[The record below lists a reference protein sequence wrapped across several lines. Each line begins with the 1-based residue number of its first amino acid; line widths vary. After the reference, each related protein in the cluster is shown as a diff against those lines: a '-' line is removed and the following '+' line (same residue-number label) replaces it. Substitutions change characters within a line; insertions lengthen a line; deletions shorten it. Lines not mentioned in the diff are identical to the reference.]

1 MCEVQIARFSLC
13 YSRIVAVEQ
22 TLSLSSRILLRIP
35 NRDIRVNALKYSIFQ
50 LFSLFLVVIISVSTL
65 HAARPDRSPG
75 IYIPEQKNAHSTA
88 FTRTRWVET
97 TTGGSLEVTAD
108 PNDAWEALD
117 QALSSFGIKAV
128 DKDTGKR
135 EWLTDWV
142 VWKYDSKTGA
152 ARSKP
157 GFGFG
162 SRSLERHRFLF
173 QVSPGQSPGHSV
185 IVAQDSQREREV
197 DLNPD
202 SEYSWLEWKPRDP
215 QQQAADSFLKRLQL
229 PVESALNTR
238 FVGSAEITRT
248 STGDTVVVEDTA
260 DTRADVVLIRT
271 PVPEA
276 ELATPAAVLTPS
288 VKAVIPDPLPGSES
302 AAARIQGQKKPDVP
316 AASLSERQPETPT
329 PQPTIQPMEVAPLEP
344 TLQHEALVTTKEV
357 PHAESPVKPAVTE
370 PVVQATAKA
379 RPEAVKPDTPVGS
392 APNGLL
398 VRASPAVTWQALL
411 KSLHDQEITLDSE
424 DAEQHLLTT
433 AWIDAN
439 YDRKNQL
446 LVMQSKEGPV
456 WGFGLFGKGI
466 ERHRFQVVVVPANQG
481 TRSIIYAYHTGSQE
495 QIDSTPDSSQ
505 TLLAWED
512 RDTSPDVA
520 LAFLRQLRIVI
531 PH

>member
-1 MCEVQIARFSLC
+1 MTSFKC
-13 YSRIVAVEQ
+13 
-22 TLSLSSRILLRIP
+22 
-35 NRDIRVNALKYSIFQ
+35 SISP
-50 LFSLFLVVIISVSTL
+50 LFSFLVVIIISSTTL

-75 IYIPEQKNAHSTA
+75 IYIPEQKNADSTA
-88 FTRTRWVET
+88 FTGTRWVET
-97 TTGGSLEVTAD
+97 TAGGSLEVAANITET
-108 PNDAWEALD
+108 WEALD
-117 QALSSFGIKAV
+117 QALSSFGIKAL
-128 DKDTGKR
+128 DKDTEKR

-173 QVSPGQSPGHSV
+173 QVRPGQSPGQSV
-185 IVAQDSQREREV
+185 IVAQDSKREREV

-202 SEYSWLEWKPRDP
+202 SEYSWLEWKVREP

-238 FVGSAEITRT
+238 FVGGAEVTRT

-260 DTRADVVLIRT
+260 DTSADVVLIRT
-271 PVPEA
+271 PVPEP
-276 ELATPAAVLTPS
+276 EVATPAVVVTQPL
-288 VKAVIPDPLPGSES
+288 KQLMPDPLPGSGS
-302 AAARIQGQKKPDVP
+302 AGARIEKQKPEATAVI
-316 AASLSERQPETPT
+316 LSEPQPETTT
-329 PQPTIQPMEVAPLEP
+329 PQPEIQPAEEAPLEP
-344 TLQHEALVTTKEV
+344 GLQPEPSGTTREV
-357 PHAESPVKPAVTE
+357 PQAESPVKPAVSQ
-370 PVVQATAKA
+370 PVVQAKAKP
-379 RPEAVKPDTPVGS
+379 RPEAVKPDTPVRS

-398 VRASPAVTWQALL
+398 VRASPAVTWPALL
-411 KSLHDQEITLDSE
+411 KSLDDQEITRVSE
-424 DAEQHLLTT
+424 DAEQYLLTT
-433 AWIDAN
+433 DWLGAN

-481 TRSIIYAYHTGSQE
+481 TRSIIYAYHTVSQE
-495 QIDSTPDSSQ
+495 QVDSTPDSSQ
-505 TLLAWED
+505 TRLVWED